1 MRKGQVGLCFDVVL
15 AGKEN
20 PAAAT
25 EAAKKLF
32 ADMGCPEEPIRVG
45 ILDAEHVTL
54 IREPEE
60 HHGRAHC
67 GYQSRMSEKSDILVF
82 SDGSGYKDGFG
93 GWAAFACTPDRNWK
107 TFRRVPSSAPVWTGQ
122 R

>member
-1 MRKGQVGLCFDVVL
+1 MAKLSYRFSIGTTMRKGQVGLCFDVVL

-54 IREPEE
+54 YVNPKNITED
-60 HHGRAHC
+60 HIV
-67 GYQSRMSEKSDILVF
+67 DI
-82 SDGSGYKDGFG
+82 SP
-93 GWAAFACTPDRNWK
+93 A
-107 TFRRVPSSAPVWTGQ
+107 
-122 R
+122 